1 MNSSKLYKKHLKLLT
16 PKEWVSEKQME
27 MVKYEAAINAI
38 NEALTINNN
47 KIK

>member
-16 PKEWVSEKQME
+16 PKEWVSQKQME
-27 MVKYEAAINAI
+27 MIKYEATINAI
-38 NEALTINNN
+38 DEALTINN